1 MNSFGVNPWGRR
13 ALLVPGVVALVIGVG
28 GGLTRVGWN
37 VHAPA
42 AAVLGHGPLMV
53 GGFFGT
59 LIALERAVA
68 LGARWAYAVPIGC
81 ALGAGLTVT
90 GSYTSAAWLF
100 TAAALLL
107 AVANVVIVARQPAL
121 FTMVMAAGSA
131 AWAIGNLRWALGAP
145 IPLAVPWW
153 LAFFVLTIAAERLE
167 LSRLAPKPRLATP
180 LFAVLAIAILG
191 ATAIGNT
198 HVLGAAFLALATWL
212 AAWDVARRTIRLRG
226 LPRYAAIALFGGYA
240 WLAVAAAALLSGP
253 LPPAGPGYD
262 AVVHAVMVGF
272 VFSMVFAHAPI
283 VLPAVAR
290 IPLPFRTT
298 FYVPLVLLHAAV
310 LARIVGDLAGW
321 HELRK
326 AGALANAVA
335 LALFVATVVH
345 SRATASSTRGIRSQA

>member
-1 MNSFGVNPWGRR
+1 MTAIDPWGRR
-13 ALLVPGVVALVIGVG
+13 VLLLPGLAALVVGVL

-37 VHAPA
+37 VHAPD

-68 LGARWAYAVPIGC
+68 LGARWAFAVPLASGIGVVLTL
-81 ALGAGLTVT
+81 AGAPVSG
-90 GSYTSAAWLF
+90 AHLF
-100 TAAALLL
+100 TAAAVLLT
-107 AVANVVIVARQPAL
+107 VANLVIVARQPAL
-121 FTMVMAAGSA
+121 FTAVMAAGSA
-131 AWAIGNLRWALGAP
+131 AWAVGDLRWALGAP
-145 IPLAVPWW
+145 IALAVPWW

-167 LSRLAPKPRLATP
+167 LSRLAPKPKAATP
-180 LFAVLAIAILG
+180 LFAVLAAATLV
-191 ATAIGNT
+191 ATAAGST
-198 HVLGAAFLALATWL
+198 RALGIAFLALAAWL
-212 AAWDVARRTIRLRG
+212 AAWDVARRTIRLHG
-226 LPRYAAIALFGGYA
+226 LPRFAAIALFGGYA
-240 WLAVAAAALLSGP
+240 WLAVAALALTAWP

-290 IPLPFRTT
+290 IRLPFRPT

-321 HELRK
+321 HELRR
-326 AGALANAVA
+326 AGALATAVA
-335 LALFVATVVH
+335 LAVFVATVLH
-345 SRATASSTRGIRSQA
+345 ARLTSASAAAPRS

>member
-1 MNSFGVNPWGRR
+1 MNPWGRR
-13 ALLVPGVVALVIGVG
+13 ALLVPGVVALVIGVA
-28 GGLTRVGWN
+28 GGLTRVGWH
-37 VHAPA
+37 VHAPV

-68 LGARWAYAVPIGC
+68 LGARWAYAVPVAC
-81 ALGAGLTVT
+81 AVGVGLTLA
-90 GSYTSAAWLF
+90 GAHASAAWLF
-100 TAAALLL
+100 TCAALLL
-107 AVANVVIVARQPAL
+107 AVANIVIVARQPAL
-121 FTMVMAAGSA
+121 FTIVMAAGSA
-131 AWAIGNLRWALGAP
+131 AWAIGNLRWALGTP

-167 LSRLAPKPRLATP
+167 LSRLAPKPQLATP
-180 LFAVLAIAILG
+180 LFAVLASAVLA
-191 ATAIGNT
+191 ATAMGDT
-198 HVLGAAFLALATWL
+198 RVLGAAFLALAAWL
-212 AAWDVARRTIRLRG
+212 VAWDVARRTIRLRG

-240 WLAVAAAALLSGP
+240 WLAVAAVALLAAP

-290 IPLPFRTT
+290 IPLPFRAT
-298 FYVPLVLLHAAV
+298 FYLPLVVLHAAV
-310 LARIVGDLAGW
+310 MARIVGDLAGW

-345 SRATASSTRGIRSQA
+345 SRATASRKSGVGPRA